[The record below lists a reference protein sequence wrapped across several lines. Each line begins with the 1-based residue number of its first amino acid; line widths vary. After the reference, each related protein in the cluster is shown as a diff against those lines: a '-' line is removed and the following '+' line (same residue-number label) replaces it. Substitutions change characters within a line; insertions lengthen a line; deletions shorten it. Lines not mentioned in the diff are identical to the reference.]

1 MIGVGGRARPVRPP
15 ASGDLE
21 EMEILSLS
29 RDDAAR
35 SLAEGDVA
43 IMSCALCLSLALGA
57 GE

>member
-1 MIGVGGRARPVRPP
+1 VGGRARPVRPP